1 MILHLKPCVSIY
13 KTQSGVCG
21 VFETKKPFFAADAI
35 GSHLVLRFCNTRY
48 FPFLLTGHCLSV
60 NMKEVL

>member
-1 MILHLKPCVSIY
+1 MHLKLCVSIY
-13 KTQSGVCG
+13 KTQSGMCD

-35 GSHLVLRFCNTRY
+35 GSHLVHRFCNTRY
-48 FPFLLTGHCLSV
+48 FPFVLTEIGLSV